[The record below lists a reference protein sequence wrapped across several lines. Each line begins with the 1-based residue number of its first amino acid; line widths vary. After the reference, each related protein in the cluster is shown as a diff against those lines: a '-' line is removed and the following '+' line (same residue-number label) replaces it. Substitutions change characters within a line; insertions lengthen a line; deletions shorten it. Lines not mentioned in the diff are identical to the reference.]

1 MPRPLFEALRT
12 TPLFFEPAPPSARTP
27 AARVEERISEIVRLA
42 ADVPRLDAFNVPE
55 LVDENHE
62 GRPFYRSA
70 DPRAYARAIG
80 ERTGLEVIVNK
91 VVAHVE
97 TPALERWATETAQA
111 GLRHVVLVG
120 GSSRYIPYPG
130 PSVVEADR
138 LCRPIL
144 GGAGGLLGNI
154 AIPQREGEAH
164 RMLVKTRSG
173 AAFFTTQLLFDSD
186 APIRMLREYDR
197 LCRQA
202 AIAPAAVVLSFAP
215 LADEQDAEFVQW
227 LGADLPEAAERE
239 ILEGDEVSAGPHSI
253 ERAVAVWK
261 AVQTASQ
268 AAEVAVPIGVNV
280 EQISLRHLAVAKQLL
295 LAFAATLPPA
305 GGALGSE
312 APDR

>member
-1 MPRPLFEALRT
+1 VRRTLAEALREV
-12 TPLFFEPAPPSARTP
+12 PLFFEPAPPSARTP
-27 AARVEERISEIVRLA
+27 AARIEERLAEIVRLSTEI
-42 ADVPRLDAFNVPE
+42 PRLDAIDVPE

-70 DPRAYARAIG
+70 DPRQYARALRG
-80 ERTGLEVIVNK
+80 RTDLEVVVNK

-97 TPALERWATETAQA
+97 LPALERWAHETTGS
-111 GLRHVVLVG
+111 GLRHAVLVG

-144 GGAGGLLGNI
+144 AAAGGLLGNI
-154 AIPQREGEAH
+154 AIPQRAGEAH

-173 AAFFTTQLLFDSD
+173 ASFFTTQLVFDSE
-186 APIRMLREYDR
+186 APTRMLREYDQ

-202 AIAPAAVVLSFAP
+202 TIAPATVVFSFAP
-215 LADEQDAEFVQW
+215 IADEQDAAFVQW

-239 ILEGDEVSAGPHSI
+239 ILEGDEVSSGPRSI

-261 AVQTASQ
+261 GIRRVATE
-268 AAEVAVPIGVNV
+268 AELAVPIGVNV
-280 EQISLRHLAVAKQLL
+280 EQISLRHFGDARTL
-295 LAFAATLPPA
+295 LASFAAELPP
-305 GGALGSE
+305 
-312 APDR
+312 